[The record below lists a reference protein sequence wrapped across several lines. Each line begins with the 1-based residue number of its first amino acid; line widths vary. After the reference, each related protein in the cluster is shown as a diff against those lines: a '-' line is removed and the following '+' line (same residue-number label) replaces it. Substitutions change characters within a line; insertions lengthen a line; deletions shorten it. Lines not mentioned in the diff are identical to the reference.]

1 MEKIRELDSLA
12 LNNRKDAFQNIE
24 EPFRQILIKKNK
36 EREEIDKKIADYQK
50 RMKEKKLETPY
61 SVEKLRKALIQNSKR
76 EISSVLNSYIM
87 RERKTKRV
95 ENNQS
100 ADFNGERVN
109 IICNFF
115 DYITI
120 LDRKNLLER

>member
-1 MEKIRELDSLA
+1 MEKIREFDSLA
-12 LNNRKDAFQNIE
+12 LHNRKDAFQNIE
-24 EPFRQILIKKNK
+24 EPFRQILIKKNR

>member
-1 MEKIRELDSLA
+1 MEKIREFDSLA

-24 EPFRQILIKKNK
+24 EPFRQILIKKNR

-95 ENNQS
+95 EKNQS